1 MATKAIRP
9 LNVTIR
15 PLVEGILAQMGNK
28 PNWNGK
34 AHRALIRKL
43 ATKAAIGK
51 EELDNEEFTLLF
63 TSEPLC
69 EQANFKKRLQA
80 VGLVPLEAAV
90 EVGEEYE

>member
-1 MATKAIRP
+1 MAPKTIRP

-15 PLVEGILAQMGNK
+15 PLVEGILKQMPA

-90 EVGEEYE
+90 EVGDEYE